1 MVALHRSLGMTA
13 MGAWSRKDFEESPRD
28 LLSRD
33 SMLKPRVYRVLGP
46 SGPCIVKDV
55 AGLGFF
61 GRFLARWLLARE
73 ARALGKLDGVEGVPQ
88 VLHRLDRDALAMSL
102 LPGRPLCKESFL
114 RQPRRITDRLLLLAD
129 AIHERGVFHMDLRQ
143 RQNILLD
150 DQGGVGLVDF
160 GAAFSPGP
168 LGRWVF
174 SRPLSWVDRQG
185 VTKFLARWVPSELTP
200 EEARGV
206 LRAQRLRR
214 LWIFTPHIPD
224 GEEEGAREKLKG

>member
-1 MVALHRSLGMTA
+1 MTETA
-13 MGAWSRKDFEESPRD
+13 AWSRKGFEESPRD

-33 SMLKPRVYRVLGP
+33 SRLKPRVYRALGP

-55 AGLGFF
+55 AGLGFL
-61 GRFLARWLLARE
+61 GRCLGRWLLARE
-73 ARALGKLDGVEGVPQ
+73 ARALEKLDGVDGIPQ
-88 VLHRLDRDALAMSL
+88 ILHQLDRDALAMSM
-102 LPGRPLCKESFL
+102 LPGRPLCKEGFL
-114 RQPRRITDRLLLLAD
+114 RQPRGITDRLLLLAD

-185 VTKFLARWVPSELTP
+185 VTKFLARWAPSELTP